1 MYIRHDIYHPQGN
14 QENLKKASELLKL
27 TIEASKHGADSGV
40 EKILE
45 RQRGMEDIFGR
56 SDEFGLRS
64 DGSYGVPYQYA
75 KDYNMSTDG
84 VNMLEFEQEN
94 DENR

>member
-1 MYIRHDIYHPQGN
+1 MYHDIYHPQGN
-14 QENLKKASELLKL
+14 QENLKKASEGLSAAKEGISRVNELNTEKL
-27 TIEASKHGADSGV
+27 
-40 EKILE
+40 LE

-84 VNMLEFEQEN
+84 VNMLGFEQEN

>member
-14 QENLKKASELLKL
+14 QENLKKAA
-27 TIEASKHGADSGV
+27 EATHLALEGLHKGVESGV
-40 EKILE
+40 EKLLE

-64 DGSYGVPYQYA
+64 DGSYGIPYQYA

-84 VNMLEFEQEN
+84 VNMLGFEQEN

>member
-1 MYIRHDIYHPQGN
+1 
-14 QENLKKASELLKL
+14 
-27 TIEASKHGADSGV
+27 V
-40 EKILE
+40 
-45 RQRGMEDIFGR
+45 R

-84 VNMLEFEQEN
+84 VNMLGFEQEN

>member
-14 QENLKKASELLKL
+14 QENLKKASEGESSLIDALKKGQ
-27 TIEASKHGADSGV
+27 ESGINKV
-40 EKILE
+40 LDT
-45 RQRGMEDIFGR
+45 QRDMEDLFGR